1 MRVCECVCVCVCC
14 LRGDEGEGRLVEVHA
29 CTVEMAK
36 LTRLGGLAAQGTM
49 VPRLALV
56 VLALSV
62 TLPMCTSSILPASLG
77 ARLESENS
85 LLQLAWSALAS
96 GLPRLTHSRI
106 LLADAAVTPCSL
118 TVSHYGSGV
127 HAR

>member
-1 MRVCECVCVCVCC
+1 VLVGFHGVDV
-14 LRGDEGEGRLVEVHA
+14 GAGE
-29 CTVEMAK
+29 M
-36 LTRLGGLAAQGTM
+36 TRMGGLSAQGTM
-49 VPRLALV
+49 VSRLALAI
-56 VLALSV
+56 LALSV

-85 LLQLAWSALAS
+85 LLQLAWSAVSS

-118 TVSHYGSGV
+118 IVSHCGSGV

>member
-1 MRVCECVCVCVCC
+1 MVS
-14 LRGDEGEGRLVEVHA
+14 RLV
-29 CTVEMAK
+29 
-36 LTRLGGLAAQGTM
+36 
-49 VPRLALV
+49 LV

-85 LLQLAWSALAS
+85 LLQLAWSAVSS

-118 TVSHYGSGV
+118 TVSHCGSGV

>member
-1 MRVCECVCVCVCC
+1 MPPGRVLSVRCVLQGCEYQT
-14 LRGDEGEGRLVEVHA
+14 LRRHFARAGE
-29 CTVEMAK
+29 M
-36 LTRLGGLAAQGTM
+36 TRMGGLSAQGTM
-49 VPRLALV
+49 VSRLALAI
-56 VLALSV
+56 LALSV

-85 LLQLAWSALAS
+85 LLQLAWSAVSS

-118 TVSHYGSGV
+118 IVSHCGSGV

>member
-1 MRVCECVCVCVCC
+1 VCVCVCC

-29 CTVEMAK
+29 WTVEMAK

-85 LLQLAWSALAS
+85 LLQLAWSAVSS

-106 LLADAAVTPCSL
+106 LLADAAVTPWSL
-118 TVSHYGSGV
+118 TVSHCGSGV